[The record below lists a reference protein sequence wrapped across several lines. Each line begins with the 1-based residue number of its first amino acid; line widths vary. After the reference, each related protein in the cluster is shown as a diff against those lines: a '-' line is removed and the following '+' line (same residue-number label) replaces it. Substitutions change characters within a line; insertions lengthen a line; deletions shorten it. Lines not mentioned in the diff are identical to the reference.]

1 MNLSET
7 LSFLPYGEYAL
18 YVWLSYSITF
28 VLILGLF
35 VRASIN
41 YKKIRIQLKN
51 KYAREND

>member
-1 MNLSET
+1 MTLAET

-18 YVWLSYSITF
+18 YIWLSYGITF
-28 VLILGLF
+28 ILIVGLF

-41 YKKIRIQLKN
+41 YKKIRSQLKN